1 MSQTDNNKEQILPEY
16 MNLLIGKNSFNI
28 STENVISSMVQQV
41 IHKNNMLYNADDY
54 AMVFDVTKIEVVNFL
69 ESIQKDDLDDL
80 DLLGDWIETF
90 DTFQVNKNQS
100 YCKDL
105 IIEFS
110 DNTKFIVKFLD
121 LLSLKNQINDED
133 SEYINPKDE
142 LLADEEKFIE
152 YFTENFSWEQISPY
166 AELLK
171 DDTDEEKYIDEWKT
185 SKKSVSPWEK
195 NLSIFD
201 FIAHTD
207 IMVDEDEE
215 DDQPLPDH

>member
-1 MSQTDNNKEQILPEY
+1 MSQTENSKEQILPQY
-16 MNLLIGKNSFNI
+16 MNLLIGKNCFDI
-28 STENVISSMVQQV
+28 PTENVISSMVQQV

-54 AMVFDVTKIEVVNFL
+54 AMVFDVTKIEIVNFL
-69 ESIQKDDLDDL
+69 ESLPKDELDDL

-110 DNTKFIVKFLD
+110 DKTKFIVKFLD
-121 LLSLKNQINDED
+121 LLSLKNQLNGDD
-133 SEYINPKDE
+133 SDFINPKDE
-142 LLADEEKFIE
+142 LLADEDKFVE
-152 YFTENFSWEQISPY
+152 YFTENFSWEQISPF
-166 AELLK
+166 AEMLK
-171 DDTDEEKYIDEWKT
+171 DDTDEEKYSNEWKS

-201 FIAHTD
+201 FISHTD
-207 IMVDEDEE
+207 IMIEEDEE
-215 DDQPLPDH
+215 DDQPLPDY

>member
-1 MSQTDNNKEQILPEY
+1 MSQTENNKEQILPEY

-69 ESIQKDDLDDL
+69 ESIPKDDLDDL

-121 LLSLKNQINDED
+121 LLSFHAHKTQ
-133 SEYINPKDE
+133 S
-142 LLADEEKFIE
+142 LLH
-152 YFTENFSWEQISPY
+152 P
-166 AELLK
+166 
-171 DDTDEEKYIDEWKT
+171 
-185 SKKSVSPWEK
+185 
-195 NLSIFD
+195 
-201 FIAHTD
+201 
-207 IMVDEDEE
+207 
-215 DDQPLPDH
+215 

>member
-1 MSQTDNNKEQILPEY
+1 MSQTENSKEQILPQY
-16 MNLLIGKNSFNI
+16 MNLLIGKNCFDI
-28 STENVISSMVQQV
+28 PTENVISSMVQQV

-54 AMVFDVTKIEVVNFL
+54 AMVFDVTKIEIVNFL
-69 ESIQKDDLDDL
+69 ESLPKDELDDL

-110 DNTKFIVKFLD
+110 DKTKFIVKFLD
-121 LLSLKNQINDED
+121 LLSLKNQLNGDD
-133 SEYINPKDE
+133 SDFINPKDE
-142 LLADEEKFIE
+142 LLADEDKFVE
-152 YFTENFSWEQISPY
+152 YFTENFSWEQISPF
-166 AELLK
+166 AEMLK
-171 DDTDEEKYIDEWKT
+171 DDTDEEKYSSEWKS

-201 FIAHTD
+201 FISHTD
-207 IMVDEDEE
+207 IMIEEDEE
-215 DDQPLPDH
+215 DDQPLPDY

>member
-1 MSQTDNNKEQILPEY
+1 MSQTENSKEQILPQD
-16 MNLLIGKNSFNI
+16 MNLLIGKNCFNI
-28 STENVISSMVQQV
+28 PTENVISSMVQQV

-54 AMVFDVTKIEVVNFL
+54 AMVFDVTKIEIVNFL
-69 ESIQKDDLDDL
+69 ESLPKDELDDL

-110 DNTKFIVKFLD
+110 DKTKFIVKFLD
-121 LLSLKNQINDED
+121 LLSLKNQLNGDD
-133 SEYINPKDE
+133 SDFINPKDE
-142 LLADEEKFIE
+142 LLADEDKFVE
-152 YFTENFSWEQISPY
+152 YFTENFSWEQISPF
-166 AELLK
+166 AEMLK
-171 DDTDEEKYIDEWKT
+171 DDTDEEKYSNEWKS

-201 FIAHTD
+201 FISHTD
-207 IMVDEDEE
+207 IMIEEDEE
-215 DDQPLPDH
+215 DDQPLPDY